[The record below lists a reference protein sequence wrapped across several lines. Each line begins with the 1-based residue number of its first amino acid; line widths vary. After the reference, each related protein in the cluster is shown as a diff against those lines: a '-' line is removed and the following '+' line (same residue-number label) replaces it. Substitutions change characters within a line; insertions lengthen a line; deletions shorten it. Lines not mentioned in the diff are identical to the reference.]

1 MKVEATKSLV
11 RIFQP
16 PPQPIGEVIQVTTKR
31 LKLQQMRLEQATG
44 RLRERDRTLFNACVS
59 QIRMKHRERAGI
71 VANELSEVRKVLNMV
86 TQCHLALERII
97 LRLETIQE
105 VSQIMADLKPALRS
119 LRELTETMVNVM
131 PDVAAELQ
139 RVNESINDTLAVT
152 KMTSA
157 EDVAPLIHKTEAG
170 QEILNEASA
179 MLEKRIGD
187 ELPLPPMPVAS
198 GKAEAPRETKKKQ
211 MVALSATC
219 SEITQPTEEREKGET
234 QSYVTY
240 KDVKLREV
248 SYRIEQ
254 QPLEDVIMH
263 YAKEQGEIDLE
274 RCAEELSVP
283 HEELEKALE
292 NLGKKQKIVI
302 QR

>member
-1 MKVEATKSLV
+1 MV
-11 RIFQP
+11 RLFQP
-16 PPQPIGEVIQVTTKR
+16 PPQPIGEVIQLTTRR
-31 LKLQQMRLEQATG
+31 LKLQQMRLEQATS
-44 RLRERDRTLFNACVS
+44 RLRERDRTLFNSCVS
-59 QIRMKHRERAGI
+59 QIRMNHKERAGI

-119 LRELTETMVNVM
+119 LRELTETMVSVM

-139 RVNESINDTLAVT
+139 RVNESINETLAVT

-157 EDVAPLIHKTEAG
+157 EDIAPLTRKTEAG
-170 QEILNEASA
+170 EEILKEVSA
-179 MLEKRIGD
+179 TLEKKIGD
-187 ELPLPPMPVAS
+187 ELPLPPMPMAS
-198 GKAEAPRETKKKQ
+198 GKAEAPRESKKKQ
-211 MVALSATC
+211 MIALSATC
-219 SEITQPTEEREKGET
+219 SEITQPAEEREKGEP
-234 QSYVTY
+234 QAYVTY

-254 QPLEDVIMH
+254 QPLEEVIMQ

-283 HEELEKALE
+283 HEEVEKALE
-292 NLGKKQKIVI
+292 SLGKKQKIVI

>member
-1 MKVEATKSLV
+1 MV
-11 RIFQP
+11 RFFQP
-16 PPQPIGEVIQVTTKR
+16 PPRPIGEVIHATTKR
-31 LKLQQMRLEQATG
+31 LKLQQMRLEQAAS

-59 QIRMKHRERAGI
+59 QIRMKHKERAGL

-119 LRELTETMVNVM
+119 LRELTETMVSVM

-139 RVNESINDTLAVT
+139 RVNESISETLAVT
-152 KMTSA
+152 RMTSA

-170 QEILNEASA
+170 EEILKEVSA
-179 MLEKRIGD
+179 TLEKRVSD
-187 ELPLPPMPVAS
+187 ELPLPPMPIAS
-198 GKAEAPRETKKKQ
+198 GKAEAPRESKKKQ
-211 MVALSATC
+211 MVALSASC
-219 SEITQPTEEREKGET
+219 SEITHPAEEREKRET

-254 QPLEDVIMH
+254 QPLEDVIMQ
-263 YAKEQGEIDLE
+263 YAREQGEIDLE
-274 RCAEELSVP
+274 QCAEELSVP
-283 HEELEKALE
+283 HEEVEKALE
-292 NLGKKQKIVI
+292 NLGKKQKILI

>member
-1 MKVEATKSLV
+1 LV

-31 LKLQQMRLEQATG
+31 LKLQQMRLEQATS
-44 RLRERDRTLFNACVS
+44 RLRERDRTLFNACVF
-59 QIRMKHRERAGI
+59 QVRMKHRERAGI

-152 KMTSA
+152 KLTSA

-170 QEILNEASA
+170 QEILKEASA

-187 ELPLPPMPVAS
+187 ELPLPPMSVVS
-198 GKAEAPRETKKKQ
+198 GKAEAPRESKKKQ

-219 SEITQPTEEREKGET
+219 SEITQPAEEREKGEP

-254 QPLEDVIMH
+254 QPLEDVIMQ

>member
-1 MKVEATKSLV
+1 LV

-31 LKLQQMRLEQATG
+31 LKLQQMRLEQATS

-152 KMTSA
+152 KLTSA
-157 EDVAPLIHKTEAG
+157 EDVVPLIHKTEAG
-170 QEILNEASA
+170 QEILKEASA

-187 ELPLPPMPVAS
+187 ELPLPPMSVVS
-198 GKAEAPRETKKKQ
+198 GKAEAPRESKKKQ

-219 SEITQPTEEREKGET
+219 SEITQPAEEREKGEP

-254 QPLEDVIMH
+254 QPLEDVIMQ

>member
-1 MKVEATKSLV
+1 LV
-11 RIFQP
+11 RLFQP
-16 PPQPIGEVIQVTTKR
+16 PPQPIGEVIQLTTKR
-31 LKLQQMRLEQATG
+31 LKLQQMRLEQATS

-59 QIRMKHRERAGI
+59 QIRMNHRERAGI
-71 VANELSEVRKVLNMV
+71 VANELSEVRKVHNMV

-119 LRELTETMVNVM
+119 LRELTETMVSVM

-139 RVNESINDTLAVT
+139 RVNESINETLAVT

-157 EDVAPLIHKTEAG
+157 EDIAPLTRKTEAG
-170 QEILNEASA
+170 EEILKEVSA
-179 MLEKRIGD
+179 TLEKKIGD
-187 ELPLPPMPVAS
+187 ELPLPPVPMAS
-198 GKAEAPRETKKKQ
+198 GKAEAPRESKKKQ
-211 MVALSATC
+211 MIALSATC
-219 SEITQPTEEREKGET
+219 SEITQPAEEREKGEP
-234 QSYVTY
+234 QAYVTY

-254 QPLEDVIMH
+254 QPLEDVIMQ

-283 HEELEKALE
+283 HEEVEKALE
-292 NLGKKQKIVI
+292 SLGKKQKIVI

>member
-1 MKVEATKSLV
+1 
-11 RIFQP
+11 
-16 PPQPIGEVIQVTTKR
+16 
-31 LKLQQMRLEQATG
+31 MRLEQATS
-44 RLRERDRTLFNACVS
+44 RLRERDRTLFNSCVS
-59 QIRMKHRERAGI
+59 QIRMNHKERAGI
-71 VANELSEVRKVLNMV
+71 VANELSEVRKVHNMV

-119 LRELTETMVNVM
+119 LRELTETMVSVM

-139 RVNESINDTLAVT
+139 RVNESINETLAVT

-157 EDVAPLIHKTEAG
+157 EDIAPLTRKTEAG
-170 QEILNEASA
+170 EEILKEVSA
-179 MLEKRIGD
+179 TLEKRIGD
-187 ELPLPPMPVAS
+187 ELPLPPMPMAS
-198 GKAEAPRETKKKQ
+198 GKAEAPRESKKKQ
-211 MVALSATC
+211 MIALSATC
-219 SEITQPTEEREKGET
+219 SEITQPAEEREKGEP
-234 QSYVTY
+234 QAYVTY

-254 QPLEDVIMH
+254 QPLEDVIMQ

-283 HEELEKALE
+283 HEEVEKALE
-292 NLGKKQKIVI
+292 SLGKKQKIVI

>member
-1 MKVEATKSLV
+1 LV

-16 PPQPIGEVIQVTTKR
+16 PPQPIGEVIQATTKR
-31 LKLQQMRLEQATG
+31 LKLQQLRLEQATS
-44 RLRERDRTLFNACVS
+44 RLRERDRALFNACVS
-59 QIRMKHRERAGI
+59 QIRMKRKERAGI
-71 VANELSEVRKVLNMV
+71 VANELSEVRKVLHMV

-119 LRELTETMVNVM
+119 LRELTETMVSVM

-139 RVNESINDTLAVT
+139 RVNESINETLAVT

-170 QEILNEASA
+170 EEILKEVSA
-179 MLEKRIGD
+179 TLEKKIGD
-187 ELPLPPMPVAS
+187 ELPLPPIPVAS
-198 GKAEAPRETKKKQ
+198 GKAEAPRESKKKQ
-211 MVALSATC
+211 MIALSATC
-219 SEITQPTEEREKGET
+219 SEITQPTDEREKRET

-254 QPLEDVIMH
+254 QPLEDVIMQ

-274 RCAEELSVP
+274 QCAEELSVP
-283 HEELEKALE
+283 HEEVERALE
-292 NLGKKQKIVI
+292 SLGKKQKIVI

>member
-1 MKVEATKSLV
+1 MV

-16 PPQPIGEVIQVTTKR
+16 PPQPIGEVIHETNKR
-31 LKLQQMRLEQATG
+31 LKLQQLRLEQATM
-44 RLRERDRTLFNACVS
+44 RLHERDRTLFNACVS
-59 QIRMKHRERAGI
+59 QIRMKHQERAGI

-105 VSQIMADLKPALRS
+105 VSQIMADLRPALRS
-119 LRELTETMVNVM
+119 LRELTETMVSVM

-139 RVNESINDTLAVT
+139 RVNESISETLAVT

-157 EDVAPLIHKTEAG
+157 EDVAPLTHRTEAG
-170 QEILNEASA
+170 EEILKEVSA
-179 MLEKRIGD
+179 TLEKRVRD
-187 ELPLPPMPVAS
+187 ELPLPPMPMPS
-198 GKAEAPRETKKKQ
+198 GKAEAPRESMKKQ
-211 MVALSATC
+211 MIALSATC
-219 SEITQPTEEREKGET
+219 SEITQPTEEREKGEP

-248 SYRIEQ
+248 SYRIGQ
-254 QPLEDVIMH
+254 QPLEDVIMQ

-274 RCAEELSVP
+274 QCANELSVP
-283 HEELEKALE
+283 HEEVEKALE
-292 NLGKKQKIVI
+292 NLGKKQRIVI

>member
-1 MKVEATKSLV
+1 MNHK
-11 RIFQP
+11 
-16 PPQPIGEVIQVTTKR
+16 
-31 LKLQQMRLEQATG
+31 
-44 RLRERDRTLFNACVS
+44 
-59 QIRMKHRERAGI
+59 ERAGI

-119 LRELTETMVNVM
+119 LRELTETMVSVM

-139 RVNESINDTLAVT
+139 RVNESINETLAVT

-157 EDVAPLIHKTEAG
+157 EDIAPLTRKTEAG
-170 QEILNEASA
+170 DEILREVSA
-179 MLEKRIGD
+179 TLEKKIGD
-187 ELPLPPMPVAS
+187 ELPLPPMPMAS
-198 GKAEAPRETKKKQ
+198 GRAEAPRESKKKQ
-211 MVALSATC
+211 MIALSATC
-219 SEITQPTEEREKGET
+219 SEITQPAEEREKGES

-254 QPLEDVIMH
+254 QPLEDVIMQ

-283 HEELEKALE
+283 HEEVEKALE
-292 NLGKKQKIVI
+292 SLGKKQKILI

>member
-1 MKVEATKSLV
+1 MV

-31 LKLQQMRLEQATG
+31 LKLQQMRLEQATS

-152 KMTSA
+152 KLTST

-170 QEILNEASA
+170 EEILKEVSA
-179 MLEKRIGD
+179 TLEKRIGD
-187 ELPLPPMPVAS
+187 ELPLPPMPMAS
-198 GKAEAPRETKKKQ
+198 GKAEAPRESKKKQ
-211 MVALSATC
+211 MIALSATC

-254 QPLEDVIMH
+254 QPLEDVIMQ